1 MPCCPTIQNP
11 PLEMAFVCVQ
21 CTRKFRSK
29 AGCSRHINVTHGAS
43 GLRISSPQYTED
55 DNFPDISSCP
65 GFPSPAPPSYFDTP
79 SRNSDHTFSY
89 GGNDFNVSNS
99 DIPLS
104 PSQDAGRTT
113 SMFTEYHPYLSGK
126 INKI

>member
-1 MPCCPTIQNP
+1 MPRRPTIQNP
-11 PLEMAFVCVQ
+11 PLEMAFVCAQ
-21 CTRKFRSK
+21 CTRKFRLK
-29 AGCSRHINVTHGAS
+29 AGCSRHINATHGAS

-65 GFPSPAPPSYFDTP
+65 GFPSPTPPSYFDTP
-79 SRNSDHTFSY
+79 SCNSDHTYNY
-89 GGNDFNVSNS
+89 GGNDFNFSNS

-113 SMFTEYHPYLSGK
+113 SMFTEYHP
-126 INKI
+126 

>member
-1 MPCCPTIQNP
+1 MPRHPTIQNP
-11 PLEMAFVCVQ
+11 PPEMAFVCAH

-29 AGCSRHINVTHGAS
+29 AGRSRHINATHG

-65 GFPSPAPPSYFDTP
+65 SFLSPAAPTPPSHFDMP
-79 SRNSDHTFSY
+79 SGNSKSDHTFNY
-89 GGNDFNVSNS
+89 GGNNFNFNNS

-104 PSQDAGRTT
+104 PSQDAHR
-113 SMFTEYHPYLSGK
+113 
-126 INKI
+126 

>member
-1 MPCCPTIQNP
+1 MCENAKIQ
-11 PLEMAFVCVQ
+11 AY
-21 CTRKFRSK
+21 R
-29 AGCSRHINVTHGAS
+29 GAQ
-43 GLRISSPQYTED
+43 LIT
-55 DNFPDISSCP
+55 
-65 GFPSPAPPSYFDTP
+65 APPSYFDTP
-79 SRNSDHTFSY
+79 SRNSDHTFNY
-89 GGNDFNVSNS
+89 GGNDFNFSNS